1 MIQLK
6 PILLCGVLLG
16 IAIPATAQNNSLIQP
31 YTQQRPLTMAD
42 VNLIRPVPVGP
53 RVIKLHDKIS
63 VRVEELARTLAEGEV
78 QQRKNVSINAVLLDW
93 VRLNGLRKAEPTQ
106 LDGIDPRIQ
115 GQIQQLARNQ
125 SDWETSER
133 LTLNIA
139 AEVADVRPNGHL
151 VIEASK
157 EIHINNE
164 LWLVTLTGRCRQEDV
179 GLDNVV
185 LSSDI
190 MDLRIVKKEKG
201 RVRDG
206 YRRGWLHRF
215 IDQVNPF

>member
-1 MIQLK
+1 MYQDKFL
-6 PILLCGVLLG
+6 ILAFAMLG
-16 IAIPATAQNNSLIQP
+16 LATPAVAQNNSLIQP
-31 YTQQRPLTMAD
+31 YTQQRTLTMAD

-63 VRVEELARTLAEGEV
+63 VRVEELARTMAESEV
-78 QQRKNVSINAVLLDW
+78 QQRKNVSINAILFDW

-106 LDGIDPRIQ
+106 QDGIDPRIV

-125 SDWETSER
+125 SDLETSER

-139 AEVADVRPNGHL
+139 AEVADVRPNGQL
-151 VIEASK
+151 VIEANK
-157 EIHINNE
+157 EIRINNE